1 VARRILLAVTIAT
14 LALVACAWAYAR
26 VDEACLWPDGGE
38 PIEIRA
44 EDGAVAIGAR
54 RYVFSAYPSA
64 DYGAYIFPGGFLRG
78 HPVAIGVDIH
88 ATDDAPLPELR
99 AQCIRVRHGN
109 ETIDRR
115 AISGTRIEVR
125 TDLTTV
131 AHLAAGTTPSLPDWP
146 PGDLVHVWLRL
157 KVADRAY
164 LVDLGDTPISSV
176 G

>member
-1 VARRILLAVTIAT
+1 MAVPIAI
-14 LALVACAWAYAR
+14 LALFAGVWGYAR

-38 PIEIRA
+38 PIEIGH
-44 EDGAVAIGAR
+44 DGGAVAIGAR
-54 RYVFSAYPSA
+54 RYVFSAYPNA
-64 DYGAYIFPGGFLRG
+64 DYGAYLFPGGFLRG
-78 HPVAIGVDIH
+78 HPVAVGVDIH
-88 ATDDAPLPELR
+88 ATDDAALPELS
-99 AQCIRVRHGN
+99 AQCVRVRHGN

-115 AISGTRIEVR
+115 AVSMTRTDVR

-131 AHLAAGTTPSLPDWP
+131 AHLAVGTTASLPDWP

-164 LVDLGDTPISSV
+164 LVDLGETPISSV